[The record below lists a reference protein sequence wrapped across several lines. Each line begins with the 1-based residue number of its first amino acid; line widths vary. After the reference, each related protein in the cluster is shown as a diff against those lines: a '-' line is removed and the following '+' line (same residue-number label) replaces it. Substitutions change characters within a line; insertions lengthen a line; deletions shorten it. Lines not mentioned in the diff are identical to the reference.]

1 MDSFFETVA
10 IVISTILRNL
20 IQNTLDDLLNF
31 LSDYLNGN
39 YYELI
44 SQKQF
49 RGILVSHTLIPIV
62 IPLIPNVQEAKFYL
76 NPDLNNLRS
85 IVDKTIDNIVE
96 CLSDFPRIET
106 LLFVNLNHKNL
117 YLNMLNKNDQ
127 SIYSTKSKIKKVFE
141 VNSFG
146 PMNYQKTYEK
156 YIYLLSSKCIEDT
169 NILMLRKNQVLNDY
183 RVKIEYFRNLIN
195 EIKLLPDKVYL
206 NLYLLD
212 CQKLNECL
220 LERANQCIEIIVN
233 KIMFNNLNLNK
244 SICERF
250 DKIVQTM
257 TQYGETPEECVNLIK
272 YVENARFYEVFQLKE
287 KIYESAQNVL
297 FLFDY
302 AFLSKEDMK
311 WNNYAFT
318 WFDNIQPML
327 TNTESKLIKERDDW
341 IAKVK
346 DRRAKLSL
354 KIEDCLAKVKDLRQ
368 KERISEAVQ
377 IKSEIDLINSEIEY
391 FSKEVIRIYFIL
403 VYIYFFLNQN
413 FKLFKKKINL
423 EI

>member
-1 MDSFFETVA
+1 MMDSFFETIA
-10 IVISTILRNL
+10 IIISTILRNL
-20 IQNTLDDLLNF
+20 IQNTLNDLLNF
-31 LSDYLNGN
+31 LSVYSNGN
-39 YYELI
+39 YYESD

-49 RGILVSHTLIPIV
+49 RGILVPHTLIPIV
-62 IPLIPNVQEAKFYL
+62 IPLLPNFQQLKFDL
-76 NPDLNNLRS
+76 ETDLNEARS
-85 IVDKTIDNIVE
+85 IVDKTIDNIVQ

-106 LLFVNLNHKNL
+106 LLFINLKPKKF

-127 SIYSTKSKIKKVFE
+127 LVHSIKSKIKMIFH

-146 PMNYQKTYEK
+146 PLNYQKTYEK
-156 YIYLLSSKCIEDT
+156 YIYLLSNKCIEET
-169 NILMLRKNQVLNDY
+169 NILMVRKNQVLNDY
-183 RVKIEYFRNLIN
+183 RAKIEYFRKLIN
-195 EIKLLPDKVYL
+195 QIKLLPNKIYF

-233 KIMFNNLNLNK
+233 KIMFNNLSLNK

-257 TQYGETPEECVNLIK
+257 TQYGETPEECVKLIK
-272 YVENARFYEVFQLKE
+272 YVENARFYEIYQLKE

-302 AFLSKEDMK
+302 AFFSKEDMK
-311 WNNYAFT
+311 WNNYTFT
-318 WFDNIQPML
+318 WFDTIQPML
-327 TNTESKLIKERDDW
+327 MNTESKLIKERDDW

-354 KIEDCLAKVKDLRQ
+354 KIEDCLIKVKELRQ

-377 IKSEIDLINSEIEY
+377 IKSEIDIINSEIECY
-391 FSKEVIRIYFIL
+391 IKEVIRIYRFIFSFFF
-403 VYIYFFLNQN
+403 FFL
-413 FKLFKKKINL
+413 F
-423 EI
+423 